1 MTSSGLEHQEQG
13 SQRSIGVYVYG
24 IVPADVQVEEHARG
38 VGHPPTK
45 VDVVREGDIA
55 ALVSEVPTDHPL
67 GTPED
72 LQTHA
77 QLLDGTASVAPVLP
91 LRFGA
96 VMADAEAVAVE
107 LLREHHD
114 EFAQA
119 LDALEGHAQYIVR
132 GRYSEDAIIAEVISD
147 NDQARALLED
157 IRSKPDEASRN
168 SQMALG
174 EFIANAI
181 EYKRQVDTKMVIDL
195 LRELATDVNVRP
207 PTHEYDA
214 VHVALLA
221 ELEREPDLE
230 AVMNRLAEHWGERV
244 GLRLLGP
251 LAPYDFVVTSKL
263 GA

>member
-1 MTSSGLEHQEQG
+1 MTSSDLQG
-13 SQRSIGVYVYG
+13 QGQDAQRSTGVYVYG
-24 IVPADVQVEEHARG
+24 IVPADVQVEEHAQG
-38 VGHPPTK
+38 VGDPPTK
-45 VDVVREGDIA
+45 VDVIREGDIA
-55 ALVSEVPTDHPL
+55 ALVSDVPTDHPL

-72 LQTHA
+72 LQAHA

-96 VMADAEAVAVE
+96 VMADAEAVASE

-119 LDALEGHAQYIVR
+119 LDALDGHAQYIVR
-132 GRYSEDAIIAEVISD
+132 GRYAEEAIIAEVVSES
-147 NDQARALLED
+147 DQARALLED
-157 IRSKPDEASRN
+157 IRNKPDEASRN
-168 SQMALG
+168 SQMGLG
-174 EFIANAI
+174 ELIANAI
-181 EYKRQVDTKMVIDL
+181 EYKREVDTKMVIDVL
-195 LRELATDVNVRP
+195 DELATEMNVRP

-230 AVMNRLAEHWGERV
+230 AVLDRLAEHWGERV

-251 LAPYDFVVTSKL
+251 LAPYDFVLTTR
-263 GA
+263 

>member
-1 MTSSGLEHQEQG
+1 MTSSDLQDQG
-13 SQRSIGVYVYG
+13 QDAQRSTGVYVYG

-38 VGHPPTK
+38 VGDPPTK

-55 ALVSEVPTDHPL
+55 ALVSDVPTDHPL

-72 LQTHA
+72 LQAHA

-96 VMADAEAVAVE
+96 VMADAEAVATE

-119 LDALEGHAQYIVR
+119 LDALDGHAQYIVR
-132 GRYSEDAIIAEVISD
+132 GRYAEEAIIAEVVSES
-147 NDQARALLED
+147 DQARALLED

-168 SQMALG
+168 SQMGLG

-181 EYKRQVDTKMVIDL
+181 DYKRQVDTKMVIDVL
-195 LRELATDVNVRP
+195 DELATEVNVRP

-230 AVMNRLAEHWGERV
+230 AVVERLAKHWGERV

-251 LAPYDFVVTSKL
+251 LAPYDFVLTTR
-263 GA
+263 